1 MLLLIQ
7 TEILFMTGELMIGK
21 RTKIVATLGPASS
34 SSDVIEQ
41 LIYAGTNV
49 FRLNFSHGSHE
60 GHLQVIQAIRQA
72 AERAKAYVAIL
83 GDLCGPKIRVGKF
96 IEGPVELKPGDKFFL
111 SENPDEPGTIRGIG
125 TSYPYLTKDIKP
137 GNVVLLDDGNISLKA
152 TAVNGDCVDFEVIDG
167 GLLKDKKGL
176 NMPGIKLSVD
186 TITEKDRADLKF
198 MIDNSLDFVALSFVR
213 SGKDVKDLK
222 KLIGEAS
229 IRVIAKIEKP
239 EALNDLEKILDECE
253 GIMIAR
259 GDLGVEVPIQQ
270 VPTIQR
276 HLLQRCSRRGKSV
289 ITATQMLESMIDNQR
304 PTRAETTDVFNAIV
318 DGSDAVMLSGE
329 TAVGKHP
336 AETVKM
342 MAAIAL
348 EAEKVNSQT
357 HERLNNILPEV
368 SRNIEEIVAHSACE
382 AAIYASA
389 RAIVPFTHS
398 GNTALHISKYHPP
411 TPVLALTPRIE
422 TCRRLALSWGVTPIL
437 VSDLRST
444 DEMIAMAEKTLKEHK
459 IVSNDDIIAIVAGVP
474 LGVKGNTNLMKLH
487 KIK

>member
-1 MLLLIQ
+1 ML
-7 TEILFMTGELMIGK
+7 MTSK

-34 SSDVIEQ
+34 TPEVIEQ
-41 LIYAGTNV
+41 LIYAGANV

-60 GHLQVIQAIRQA
+60 GHLETIKAIRLA
-72 AERAKAYVAIL
+72 SERAKAYIGIL

-96 IEGPVELKPGDKFFL
+96 ADGPVMLKPGDKFFL

-125 TSYPYLTKDIKP
+125 TSYPHLTKDVNP
-137 GNVVLLDDGNISLKA
+137 GDIVLLDDGNISLRA
-152 TAVNGDCVDFEVIDG
+152 LSVSGDCVDFEVTEG

-176 NMPGIKLSVD
+176 NMPGIKLSIE
-186 TITEKDRADLKF
+186 TITEKDRGDLKF
-198 MIDNSLDFVALSFVR
+198 MIDNDLDFVALSFVR
-213 SGKDVKDLK
+213 TGQDVKDLK
-222 KLIGEAS
+222 EMIGDAD
-229 IRVIAKIEKP
+229 IRIIAKIEKP
-239 EALNDLEKILDECE
+239 EALDELESILDECE

-270 VPTIQR
+270 VPAIQR

-318 DGSDAVMLSGE
+318 EGSDAVMLSGE

-336 AETVKM
+336 VEVVKM
-342 MAAIAL
+342 MSAIAC
-348 EAEKVNSQT
+348 EAEKVNCQT
-357 HERLNNILPEV
+357 HDRLNNILPEV

-382 AAIYASA
+382 SALYATA

-411 TPVLALTPRIE
+411 TPIYALTPRIE
-422 TCRRLALSWGVTPIL
+422 TCRRLALSWGVIPVL
-437 VSDLRST
+437 VKDMRNT
-444 DEMIAMAEKTLKEHK
+444 DEMIGMAEKTLKELN
-459 IVSNDDIIAIVAGVP
+459 IVKSGEILVLVAGVP

-487 KIK
+487 LVK

>member
-1 MLLLIQ
+1 
-7 TEILFMTGELMIGK
+7 MIGK

-34 SSDVIEQ
+34 STEVIEK
-41 LIYAGTNV
+41 LIKAGTNV
-49 FRLNFSHGSHE
+49 FRLNFSHGAHE
-60 GHLQVIQAIRQA
+60 GHLQVIQAIRKA
-72 AERAKAYVAIL
+72 AENTRTYIAIL
-83 GDLCGPKIRVGKF
+83 GDLCGPKIRVGRF
-96 IEGPVELKPGDKFFL
+96 TDGPVELKPGDKFFL

-125 TSYPYLTKDIKP
+125 TSYPHLTKDIKP

-152 TAVNGDCVDFEVIDG
+152 LAINGDCVDFEVLDG

-176 NMPGIKLSVD
+176 NMPGIKLSVE

-198 MIDNSLDFVALSFVR
+198 MIENDLDFVALSFVR
-213 SGKDVKDLK
+213 SGQDVKDLK
-222 KLIGEAS
+222 KMIGDAA
-229 IRVIAKIEKP
+229 IKVIAKIEKP

-270 VPTIQR
+270 VPSIQR

-289 ITATQMLESMIDNQR
+289 ITATQMLESMIENQR

-329 TAVGKHP
+329 TAVGRNP
-336 AETVKM
+336 VEAVQM
-342 MAAIAL
+342 MAAIAV
-348 EAEKVNSQT
+348 EAERVNCQT
-357 HERLNNILPEV
+357 HDRLNNILPEV

-382 AAIYASA
+382 AALDASA
-389 RAIVPFTHS
+389 RAIIPFTRS

-411 TPVLALTPRIE
+411 TPVIALTPKIE

-437 VSDLRST
+437 VDDLHST
-444 DEMIAMAEKTLKEHK
+444 DEMIVMAEKTLKERK
-459 IVSNDDIIAIVAGVP
+459 IVEADDIIVIVAGVP
-474 LGVKGNTNLMKLH
+474 IGVKGSTNLMKLH

>member
-1 MLLLIQ
+1 MLLLIK
-7 TEILFMTGELMIGK
+7 TGISLLTGELMTGK

-34 SSDVIEQ
+34 SVEVIEQ
-41 LIYAGTNV
+41 LIHAGTNV
-49 FRLNFSHGSHE
+49 FRLNFSHGAHE
-60 GHLQVIQAIRQA
+60 GHLQTIKAIRLA
-72 AERAKAYVAIL
+72 AEKAKAYVAIL

-96 IEGPVELKPGDKFFL
+96 TEGPVELRHGDKFFL
-111 SENPDEPGTIRGIG
+111 SENPDEPGTQRGIG
-125 TSYPYLTKDIKP
+125 TSYPHLTKDIKP

-152 TAVNGDCVDFEVIDG
+152 IAVNGDCVDFEVIDG

-176 NMPGIKLSVD
+176 NMPGIKLSVE

-198 MIDNSLDFVALSFVR
+198 MIDNGLDFVALSFVR

-222 KLIGEAS
+222 KMIGAAT
-229 IRVIAKIEKP
+229 IRIIAKIEKP
-239 EALNDLEKILDECE
+239 EALTDLENILDECE

-270 VPTIQR
+270 VPSIQR

-329 TAVGKHP
+329 TAVGKNP
-336 AETVKM
+336 VEAVKM
-342 MAAIAL
+342 MAAIAI
-348 EAEKVNSQT
+348 EAEKINCQT

-382 AAIYASA
+382 AALDASA
-389 RAIVPFTHS
+389 RAIIPFTCS
-398 GNTALHISKYHPP
+398 GNTAMHISKYHPP
-411 TPVLALTPRIE
+411 TPVIALTPKIE

-437 VSDLRST
+437 VSDLHST
-444 DEMIAMAEKTLKEHK
+444 DEMISMSEETLKEK
-459 IVSNDDIIAIVAGVP
+459 NLVSTDDIIVIVAGVP
-474 LGVKGNTNLMKLH
+474 IGVKGNTNLMKLH
-487 KIK
+487 KVK

>member
-1 MLLLIQ
+1 
-7 TEILFMTGELMIGK
+7 MIGK

-34 SSDVIEQ
+34 STEVIEK
-41 LIYAGTNV
+41 LIKAGTNV
-49 FRLNFSHGSHE
+49 FRLNFSHGAHE
-60 GHLQVIQAIRQA
+60 GHLQVIQAIRKA
-72 AERAKAYVAIL
+72 AENTRAYIAIL
-83 GDLCGPKIRVGKF
+83 GDLCGPKIRVGRF
-96 IEGPVELKPGDKFFL
+96 AEGPVELKPGDKFFL

-125 TSYPYLTKDIKP
+125 TSYPHLTKDIKP

-152 TAVNGDCVDFEVIDG
+152 LAINGDCVDFEVLDG

-176 NMPGIKLSVD
+176 NMPGIKLSVE

-198 MIDNSLDFVALSFVR
+198 MIENDLDFVALSFVR

-222 KLIGEAS
+222 KMIGDAA
-229 IRVIAKIEKP
+229 IKVIAKIEKP

-270 VPTIQR
+270 VPSIQR

-289 ITATQMLESMIDNQR
+289 ITATQMLESMIENQR

-329 TAVGKHP
+329 TAVGRNP
-336 AETVKM
+336 VEAVQM
-342 MAAIAL
+342 MAAIAV
-348 EAEKVNSQT
+348 EAEKVNCQT
-357 HERLNNILPEV
+357 HDRLNNILPEV

-382 AAIYASA
+382 AALDASA
-389 RAIVPFTHS
+389 RAIIPFTRS

-411 TPVLALTPRIE
+411 TPVIALTPKIE

-437 VSDLRST
+437 VDDLHST
-444 DEMIAMAEKTLKEHK
+444 DEMMAMAEKTLKERK
-459 IVSNDDIIAIVAGVP
+459 IVEADDIIVIVAGVP
-474 LGVKGNTNLMKLH
+474 IGVKGSTNLMKLH